1 MATLHAAQRRCR
13 CRWNLAGSSSVST
26 GFVTTLAHAATRTRT
41 MGLATMNAAT
51 QTVFGM
57 EEIALI
63 ESGTE
68 RDTAIGHHF
77 TTPLN
82 LLTGRRDWKKPGEVV
97 QRWNII
103 Y

>member
-1 MATLHAAQRRCR
+1 
-13 CRWNLAGSSSVST
+13 
-26 GFVTTLAHAATRTRT
+26 
-41 MGLATMNAAT
+41 MNAAT

-103 Y
+103 NEHAKTKHVLLVPVAFPVNKFTSSRTTLLVSGLSNMLK